1 MTVLECDRKYSNKQP
16 TTKSMTSLAYAGFHM
31 GDYKKSIDTYDELMR
46 KHDYDKNI
54 HLYKACCLYALN
66 QYKDAKKEI
75 AAVENEDVDQAMLN
89 RISLHLAHKTGEEEN
104 IMTYHSKL
112 TNTVEDQLCLAA
124 LHYLRNHY
132 EEATEIYKN
141 LLLDKRDFHALNVY
155 VALCY
160 YKLDYYDV
168 SLEILAVY
176 LGIHPDSITGVN
188 LKACNHY

>member
-1 MTVLECDRKYSNKQP
+1 MDAYSEMMQR
-16 TTKSMTSLAYAGFHM
+16 H
-31 GDYKKSIDTYDELMR
+31 E
-46 KHDYDKNI
+46 YDKNV

-66 QYKDAKKEI
+66 MYKEAKEECLK
-75 AAVENEDVDQAMLN
+75 VENEDVDGSLLN
-89 RISLHLAHKTGEEEN
+89 RIQLHLSHKTGEEEN
-104 IMTYHSKL
+104 IMNYHSKL

-141 LLLDKRDFHALNVY
+141 LLLDKRDYHALNLY

-176 LGIHPDSITGVN
+176 LGIHTNSITGVN

>member
-1 MTVLECDRKYSNKQP
+1 MMD
-16 TTKSMTSLAYAGFHM
+16 
-31 GDYKKSIDTYDELMR
+31 
-46 KHDYDKNI
+46 
-54 HLYKACCLYALN
+54 
-66 QYKDAKKEI
+66 
-75 AAVENEDVDQAMLN
+75 
-89 RISLHLAHKTGEEEN
+89 EEN
-104 IMTYHSKL
+104 IMAYHSKL

-132 EEATEIYKN
+132 EDATEIYKN

-176 LGIHPDSITGVN
+176 LGIHPNSITGVN
-188 LKACNHY
+188 LKACNHYQLYNGKAAEVELKSLQQHSTAGDVF